1 MGAHAVS
8 RDRLAFRISIRI
20 GEGGVVETHTQ
31 RVGSPLH
38 SEGASLATEVRR
50 VSVYADSARVDLALP
65 AAMPVAS
72 LIPPIVDILATE
84 YGHRSESV
92 AAQHRL
98 SLPGNVAL
106 DPSNTL
112 AQIGIR
118 DGAALILT
126 RSSTSLTA
134 PQFDNTAEYDDEA
147 EAVSM
152 SLAGTARPWTRR
164 AARLT
169 GAMTAGWLAAT
180 GAVILIPTA
189 FYTNDTRRIDGAGA
203 AAAIAFIALL
213 AAATAYRVF
222 RDRIA
227 GLTFGVAASGFAAL
241 AGLLAVP
248 GGPGAPNAL
257 LAAMAATATSAVAV
271 RVIDCCKVVF
281 TAFSCFAAVAAAAAA
296 VGVVTAAPL
305 QAIGAMAA
313 AISLGLLEASAR
325 VSIMLAGLSP
335 RLALEPAADE
345 LAPVPHLLSAK
356 VIRADIW
363 LTSLIAA
370 FSASAALG
378 AIGTAVGACSAG
390 GPRWPGITFA
400 AVTGSVLLL
409 RARSHHDP
417 ARSVPLVASGTATL
431 SASCAVAATAYPLH
445 TPLIAAAAAMLAI
458 TALGLGLITPTMTIF
473 PVGRRGVELLEYLA
487 LAAVVPLTGWICG
500 LYSAARGLNLS

>member
-1 MGAHAVS
+1 
-8 RDRLAFRISIRI
+8 LA
-20 GEGGVVETHTQ
+20 
-31 RVGSPLH
+31 
-38 SEGASLATEVRR
+38 
-50 VSVYADSARVDLALP
+50 
-65 AAMPVAS
+65 
-72 LIPPIVDILATE
+72 
-84 YGHRSESV
+84 
-92 AAQHRL
+92 
-98 SLPGNVAL
+98 
-106 DPSNTL
+106 
-112 AQIGIR
+112 
-118 DGAALILT
+118 
-126 RSSTSLTA
+126 A
-134 PQFDNTAEYDDEA
+134 PRYDDEA

-152 SLAGTARPWTRR
+152 SLAATARPWTRR

-169 GAMTAGWLAAT
+169 RAMAASWLAAT

-203 AAAIAFIALL
+203 AAAIASIALL
-213 AAATAYRVF
+213 ATAIAYRVF

-227 GLTFGVAASGFAAL
+227 GLTLGVAASGFAAL

-257 LAAMAATATSAVAV
+257 LAAMAATATSAVAM

-281 TAFSCFAAVAAAAAA
+281 TALSCFAAIAAAAAA
-296 VGVVTAAPL
+296 VGVVTAVPL

-335 RLALEPAADE
+335 RLALEPAAATDE
-345 LAPVPHLLSAK
+345 LAPVPHRLSAK

-363 LTSLIAA
+363 LTSLVVV

-390 GPRWPGITFA
+390 GPRLLGITFA

-409 RARSHHDP
+409 RASSHHDL
-417 ARSVPLVASGTATL
+417 ARSVPLVAGGTATL
-431 SASCAVAATAYPLH
+431 SASCVVAATAYPLQ
-445 TPLIAAAAAMLAI
+445 TPLIAAAAAMLA
-458 TALGLGLITPTMTIF
+458 TSALGLGLITPAMTIS
-473 PVGRRGVELLEYLA
+473 PVGRRSAELLEYLA
-487 LAAVVPLTGWICG
+487 LAAVVPLAGWICG

>member
-1 MGAHAVS
+1 
-8 RDRLAFRISIRI
+8 
-20 GEGGVVETHTQ
+20 VESHTQ
-31 RVGSPLH
+31 RVGSSLH
-38 SEGASLATEVRR
+38 GGGAPPATEVRR
-50 VSVYADSARVDLALP
+50 VSVYADSVRVDLTLP
-65 AAMPVAS
+65 AAMPVVS
-72 LIPPIVDILATE
+72 LIPPIVDILAAE
-84 YGHRSESV
+84 YGHRCESA

-98 SLPGNVAL
+98 SLPGDVAL
-106 DPSNTL
+106 DPSKTL
-112 AQIGIR
+112 AQIGIL
-118 DGAALILT
+118 DGTALILT
-126 RSSTSLTA
+126 RSSTRLTA
-134 PQFDNTAEYDDEA
+134 PQFDNTAKYDDEA

-169 GAMTAGWLAAT
+169 GTMAASWLAAT

-189 FYTNDTRRIDGAGA
+189 FYTNDTRRIGGAGA
-203 AAAIAFIALL
+203 AAVIAFIMLL
-213 AAATAYRVF
+213 TATIAYRAF

-257 LAAMAATATSAVAV
+257 LAAMAATATSAVAL
-271 RVIDCCKVVF
+271 RVIDCCEVVF
-281 TAFSCFAAVAAAAAA
+281 TALSCFSAVAAVAAA

-313 AISLGLLEASAR
+313 AISLALLEASTR

-335 RLALEPAADE
+335 RLALEPATTDE
-345 LAPVPHLLSAK
+345 LALSPHRLSAK
-356 VIRADIW
+356 AIRADIW
-363 LTSLIAA
+363 LTSLVVA

-390 GPRWPGITFA
+390 DPRWLGIMFA
-400 AVTGSVLLL
+400 AVTGNVLLL
-409 RARSHHDP
+409 RASSHRDL
-417 ARSVPLVASGTATL
+417 AKSVPLVASGTATL
-431 SASCAVAATAYPLH
+431 SASCAVAATTYPLH
-445 TPLIAAAAAMLAI
+445 TPLIAAAAAMLA
-458 TALGLGLITPTMTIF
+458 TAALGLGLITPTMTIS

-487 LAAVVPLTGWICG
+487 LAAVVPLAGWICG